1 MATKSYRRLVGII
14 YVQECREDV
23 SYLKIGGLNPLDF
36 FISSFFHAVTDSV
49 PVVSIIFSSTH
60 CNNIMSKSSNYIQ
73 NRMVNVIDQSMRSDE
88 YSHIINSPPMNEER
102 TERNSDLYIFFSLKY
117 YPVWKNDYFELSTF
131 LNWVARDQHYEHPL
145 VISSPNHPS
154 STMAVVSN
162 SDLNSSIPFLK
173 WPSSLSSVQDFITSH
188 PRINSRT
195 VTAPMDFTFID
206 LSNTESVELLNE
218 MHCSSFEKI
227 SLSFPPIV
235 REKCPARVGLMV
247 LIKYVYE
254 CINICWN
261 GKFVFHE
268 DNRSVTIMFSKLHYQ
283 HI

>member
-23 SYLKIGGLNPLDF
+23 SNLKIGGLNPLDF

-60 CNNIMSKSSNYIQ
+60 CKNIMSKSSYYIQ
-73 NRMVNVIDQSMRSDE
+73 NRIVNVIDHSMSSDE
-88 YSHIINSPPMNEER
+88 YSHISNSQER
-102 TERNSDLYIFFSLKY
+102 TESNSDLYIFFSLKY
-117 YPVWKNDYFELSTF
+117 YPVWKNDFFELSTF
-131 LNWVARDQHYEHPL
+131 LNRIARDQHEHPI

-162 SDLNSSIPFLK
+162 SDLNSSIPFLQLL
-173 WPSSLSSVQDFITSH
+173 SSLSSVQDFITSH

-218 MHCSSFEKI
+218 MYCSSFEKI
-227 SLSFPPIV
+227 SSSFPPIV
-235 REKCPARVGLMV
+235 REKCPSRVGLMV
-247 LIKYVYE
+247 FIMYVNSYT
-254 CINICWN
+254 NA
-261 GKFVFHE
+261 
-268 DNRSVTIMFSKLHYQ
+268 
-283 HI
+283 